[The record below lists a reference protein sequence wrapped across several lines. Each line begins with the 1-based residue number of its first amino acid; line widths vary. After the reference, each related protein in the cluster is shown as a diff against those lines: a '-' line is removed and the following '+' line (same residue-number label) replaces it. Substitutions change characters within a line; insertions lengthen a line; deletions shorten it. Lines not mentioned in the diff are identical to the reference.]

1 LETEPFTGRILT
13 GRVASGIAK
22 AGLKVYALD
31 QAGQIIEEGFI
42 TKVLSK
48 IGLTRHLLEEG
59 MSGDLLSIAGL
70 SKATVNMTITSSPT
84 DKPIP
89 APSIDPPVLSVSITV
104 NDSPLAGKEGSN
116 LNPAAITERLL
127 KEATHNVSLT
137 VQRSEIDKTLEVSGR
152 GELHLGILIEN
163 LRREGFEL
171 NISQPRIIFKEEN
184 GQKLE
189 PQEELVIDVE
199 EQFSGLIMERMVAR
213 KAEMVDVRPYGGKL
227 RIRYLCVSRA
237 LLGLKPILDNETRG
251 STQLHHSFHSYVPHK
266 GSLSSA
272 SKGSIISMA
281 TGKTTAY
288 ALDSIQ
294 DRGILFVGP
303 NTPVYEGMIIGEN
316 AKPGD
321 LDVNPC
327 KEKALTNVRAANK
340 DESIKLAIPK
350 VISLEEAICRIHD
363 DELIEITP
371 KSIRLRKKILSSRIR
386 QTTGKKNK

>member
-1 LETEPFTGRILT
+1 
-13 GRVASGIAK
+13 
-22 AGLKVYALD
+22 
-31 QAGQIIEEGFI
+31 
-42 TKVLSK
+42 
-48 IGLTRHLLEEG
+48 
-59 MSGDLLSIAGL
+59 
-70 SKATVNMTITSSPT
+70 
-84 DKPIP
+84 
-89 APSIDPPVLSVSITV
+89 V
-104 NDSPLAGKEGSN
+104 NDSPLAGKEGTN

-184 GQKLE
+184 GVKLE
-189 PQEELVIDVE
+189 PQEELLIDVE

-213 KAEMVDVRPYGGKL
+213 KAEMIDVRPYGGKMRL
-227 RIRYLCVSRA
+227 RYLCVSRA

-266 GSLSSA
+266 GKLSSS
-272 SKGSIISMA
+272 SKGSLISMA
-281 TGKTTAY
+281 SGKTTAY

-294 DRGILFVGP
+294 ERGVLFVGP
-303 NTPVYEGMIIGEN
+303 NTAVYEGMIIGEY

-327 KEKALTNVRAANK
+327 KEKQLTNVRAAGK
-340 DESIKLAIPK
+340 DESIKLSIPK
-350 VISLEEAICRIHD
+350 IISLEEAICRIQD

-371 KSIRLRKKILSSRIR
+371 KSIRLRKKILSSRVR